1 VPAEKDMGFKFLQ
14 RFEDE
19 GIRAFL
25 SEGTEFKGVLTFEG
39 TLRIDGK
46 FEGEILGSG
55 TLIVGQ
61 SGVINADITASMLIS
76 RGKITGTVNV
86 TKQVVLHA
94 ESELLG
100 NIKTGLLTVEE
111 GAVFDGQCQMMRVR
125 ERAPRLVAEDLERHR
140 VLTHFTTLSGS
151 G

>member
-1 VPAEKDMGFKFLQ
+1 MRFKFFQ
-14 RFEDE
+14 RLEDE

-25 SEGTEFKGVLTFEG
+25 SEGTEFKGALSFEG

-46 FEGEILGSG
+46 FEGEILSSG
-55 TLIVGQ
+55 ILIVGE
-61 SGVINADITASMLIS
+61 SGQINADITANTLIS
-76 RGKITGTVNV
+76 RGKITGSVKV

-111 GAVFDGQCQMMRVR
+111 GAVFDGQCQMMGAKERV
-125 ERAPRLVAEDLERHR
+125 PRLVAEDLEKHHI
-140 VLTHFTTLSGS
+140 LTHFTTLPDHG
-151 G
+151 